1 MFNNHRQ
8 RWVRDAMNECMGI
21 VHDKEVS
28 TKETAASQKEIEDWL
43 DGKKSAT
50 GPGIDPMRID
60 WFGDVKSS
68 WNYTIFVHFAKSMQ
82 SKTSDLL
89 KGVPPPDK
97 HELKEIF
104 FGRLERMRVIVLK
117 TQPQERKSGD
127 VETEEQ
133 IWARLN
139 GADQVQRK
147 NATATTRRQ
156 TVSVHTY
163 YTESSSQG

>member
-1 MFNNHRQ
+1 MFNDHRQ
-8 RWVRDAMNECMGI
+8 EWVRVAMNECMGI
-21 VHDKEVS
+21 VHDKEVR
-28 TKETAASQKEIEDWL
+28 TKETAASQKDIEDWRN
-43 DGKKSAT
+43 GKESAT

-68 WNYTIFVHFAKSMQ
+68 WNYTVFVHFAKSME
-82 SKTSDLL
+82 SKTSDLR
-89 KGVPPPDK
+89 KGVPPPEK

-104 FGRLERMRVIVLK
+104 FARLKRLRVIVMK
-117 TQPQERKSGD
+117 TQPQEHKDGD

-133 IWARLN
+133 IWDRLN
-139 GADQVQRK
+139 KADQVQRK

-156 TVSVHTY
+156 TVSVYPY